1 MHPASSLGCRE
12 RNALRN
18 KHRHKQTAD
27 LARGFA
33 GDGNIFQIPA
43 EVIGLQGSFPALPF
57 GSRGGSACQ
66 NALWSLELCLGW
78 TLFFCPVQ
86 PSPAQRSPARS
97 PCSRSNLF
105 PGMCAEPPSR
115 EPHLLLVLF
124 VPILGAP
131 HKKASPKSP
140 LLLLKLSFLWGLSR
154 VAGVGSDPTCK
165 PWFAPLHT
173 FLEIQAQIP
182 DRTCAE
188 EHTRAWMLSPH
199 SAR

>member
-86 PSPAQRSPARS
+86 SSPAQPSALPHARRVPGLTYSQGCALSLLPRSPTLFSCILFQFLVLLTKRLPPNL
-97 PCSRSNLF
+97 PCS
-105 PGMCAEPPSR
+105 C
-115 EPHLLLVLF
+115 
-124 VPILGAP
+124 
-131 HKKASPKSP
+131 
-140 LLLLKLSFLWGLSR
+140 
-154 VAGVGSDPTCK
+154 
-165 PWFAPLHT
+165 
-173 FLEIQAQIP
+173 
-182 DRTCAE
+182 
-188 EHTRAWMLSPH
+188 
-199 SAR
+199 